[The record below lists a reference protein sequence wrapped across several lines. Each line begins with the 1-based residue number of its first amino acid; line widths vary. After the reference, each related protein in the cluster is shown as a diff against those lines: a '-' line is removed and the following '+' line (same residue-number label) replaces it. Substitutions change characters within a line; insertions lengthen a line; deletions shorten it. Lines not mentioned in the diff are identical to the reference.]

1 MGAGPLGRR
10 EYRRHLLKG
19 EARRAG
25 GEGGY
30 FLVLALAVTT
40 ILLVV
45 ASALAMVGT
54 AALRSARVQTDRA
67 RALYAAESGL
77 NHALQLL
84 IGEAAG
90 ISQLSSDDPNLEP
103 WNVLAEEQE
112 YRFWVD
118 TANPVCA
125 SYRLLADGRSGGR
138 LRRLRVLLSG
148 EILFTGA
155 LVDLSQ
161 PECAGYRP
169 PEVTVPP
176 PSSWPCPGAGC
187 EVRVPGDSE
196 TFSGPGAYYVDGS
209 WTVKRN
215 GSIRFT
221 GSIPP
226 GEALDLVVD
235 GNLTLMQDTLVDFGA
250 SGPINVY
257 VNGDVDIKQNS
268 RIASSPDAQVRLYV
282 WGSLRV
288 WQDAVWELA
297 VQDWVIFRIH
307 GGLEFMQ
314 DSAVRKAPG
323 YTQRAV
329 VFLLSTGG
337 SGEVSLF
344 QDFDLQAG
352 IYAPTRTVSLYTNN
366 NPQPEQLYGAIVG
379 SGVRCLGAG
388 GCGTLT
394 YDEALRDF
402 VLGGWTVVGG
412 SWREERVP

>member
-1 MGAGPLGRR
+1 MGGR
-10 EYRRHLLKG
+10 ESRRLILNG
-19 EARRAG
+19 ED
-25 GEGGY
+25 GY

-40 ILLVV
+40 ILLVI
-45 ASALAMVGT
+45 ASGLAMMGT
-54 AALRSARVQTDRA
+54 AALRAARIELDRA

-77 NHALQLL
+77 HHALQLL
-84 IGEAAG
+84 IAQGAG
-90 ISQLSSDDPNLEP
+90 ISQLASANPNREP
-103 WNVLAEEQE
+103 WSTLGEGQE

-125 SYRLLADGRSGGR
+125 SYRLLADGRSGER
-138 LRRLRVLLSG
+138 LRRVRVLVSG
-148 EILFTGA
+148 QILFTGA

-161 PECAGYRP
+161 PECAGYEP

-176 PSSWPCPGAGC
+176 PSSWPCPGPGC
-187 EVRVPGDSE
+187 VVRVPGGVE
-196 TFSGPGAYYVDGS
+196 TFTGPGAYYVDGS
-209 WTVKRN
+209 WTVARN
-215 GSIRFT
+215 GSITFT

-226 GEALDLVVD
+226 GEALNLVIN
-235 GNLTLMQDTLVDFGA
+235 GNLTLMQGTLVDFAA
-250 SGPINVY
+250 SGPVNVY

-268 RIASSPDAQVRLYV
+268 RISSSPDARVRLYV

-288 WQDAVWELA
+288 WQSAAWEFA
-297 VQDWVIFRIH
+297 VQDWVIFSVR

-314 DSAVRKAPG
+314 DSSVSKAPG

-329 VFLLSTGG
+329 VFLLSTSG
-337 SGEVSLF
+337 SGDVSLF

-352 IYAPTRTVSLYTNN
+352 IYAPTRTVTLHTNN

-379 SGVRCLGAG
+379 SGVQCLGAG
-388 GCGTLT
+388 GCGSLT

-402 VLGGWTVVGG
+402 VLGSWSVVGG